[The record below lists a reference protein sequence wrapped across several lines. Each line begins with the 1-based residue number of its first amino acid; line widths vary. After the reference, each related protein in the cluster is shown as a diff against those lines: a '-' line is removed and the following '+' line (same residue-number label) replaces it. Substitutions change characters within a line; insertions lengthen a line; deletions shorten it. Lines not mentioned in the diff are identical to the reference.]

1 MSSAPAATRAL
12 QRARAGTCVAVPASM
27 LWPFRKQ
34 QLVIAGAALAAPL
47 AGALA
52 LAGLRTPDVAVLE
65 PRLGALRAAALPAA
79 PAINASP
86 PDEGERP
93 RSAHRGF
100 VGVLLSHRS
109 VDLAARNEGR
119 LSAVHVRLGDRV
131 AAGALLATLDLQ
143 TLRSDTAIAAAALR
157 GAELALSRAREELA
171 EAEARRRRKQALAA
185 EGLASGE
192 DLSAAEHQTA
202 MAGLQVDGA
211 AAALR
216 EKRARV
222 GQLRRVAADTEIR
235 APFAGRVVARY
246 AEPGESVGT
255 TLPILRLI
263 SDDGLLVRF
272 AVPEEHR
279 PEVDE
284 NAGVRVRAGGLE
296 LRGTVETIAPEIDA
310 VSRAVVVEARI
321 EPGDA
326 PRERLVAGEMARVFP
341 AEGAP

>member
-1 MSSAPAATRAL
+1 
-12 QRARAGTCVAVPASM
+12 M
-27 LWPFRKQ
+27 LWPFRNQ
-34 QLVIAGAALAAPL
+34 QLAIAGAAIAVPL

-52 LAGLRTPDVAVLE
+52 LAGLRAPDVAVLE
-65 PRLGALRAAALPAA
+65 PHLGALRAAALPAA
-79 PAINASP
+79 PAVNASP
-86 PDEGERP
+86 PDKSEPPRP
-93 RSAHRGF
+93 AHRGF

-119 LSAVHVRLGDRV
+119 LRAMHVRLGDRV
-131 AAGALLATLDLQ
+131 AAGDLLATLDLQ
-143 TLRSDTAIAAAALR
+143 TLRSDTAIATAALG
-157 GAELALSRAREELA
+157 GAEVALSRAREELA
-171 EAEARRRRKQALAA
+171 EAEERHRRKQALAA

-202 MAGLQVDGA
+202 VAKLQVDAA

-222 GQLRRVAADTEIR
+222 GHLRSVEADTEIR

-246 AEPGESVGT
+246 AEPGESVDT
-255 TLPILRLI
+255 TQPILRLI

-279 PEVDE
+279 VEVTE
-284 NAGVRVRAGGLE
+284 NASVRVRAGAVD

-326 PRERLVAGEMARVFP
+326 PREPLVAGEMARVFP
-341 AEGAP
+341 AEEAP

>member
-1 MSSAPAATRAL
+1 
-12 QRARAGTCVAVPASM
+12 M
-27 LWPFRKQ
+27 LWPFRNQ
-34 QLVIAGAALAAPL
+34 QLAITGAAVAVPL

-52 LAGLRTPDVAVLE
+52 LAGLRAPDVAVLE
-65 PRLGALRAAALPAA
+65 PHLGAFRAAVLPAA
-79 PAINASP
+79 PTIDASP
-86 PDEGERP
+86 PDKSEP
-93 RSAHRGF
+93 PPAHRGF

-119 LSAVHVRLGDRV
+119 LRAVHVRLGDRI
-131 AAGALLATLDLQ
+131 AAGDLLATLDLQ
-143 TLRSDTAIAAAALR
+143 TLRSDAAIATAALR
-157 GAELALSRAREELA
+157 GAEVALSRAREELA
-171 EAEARRRRKQALAA
+171 EAAERHRRKQALAV

-202 MAGLQVDGA
+202 VARLQVDA
-211 AAALR
+211 AAAELR

-222 GQLRRVAADTEIR
+222 GHLRKVEADAEIR

-272 AVPEEHR
+272 GVPEEQR
-279 PEVDE
+279 GEVDE
-284 NAGVRVRAGGLE
+284 NASVRVRAGGVE

-326 PRERLVAGEMARVFP
+326 PRELLVAGAMARVFP
-341 AEGAP
+341 AAGAP